1 MDFYYNRNLR
11 RNYRRSKQRLPE
23 NLNNRICCVLYM
35 LNVTFVVLVEIRYV
49 LQRQKKRFYSNFS
62 SQCYKMFPFAQIKY
76 FVCFGCHSGQIYELF
91 FTIFRHD

>member
-1 MDFYYNRNLR
+1 MDFYNNRNLR